1 VFSPNYRPIL
11 PADRHTAVEPD
22 FSPRLRSGIS
32 MVDVKRR
39 WFACVC
45 WLAAGLACAS
55 SGCAGGSWFGLGR
68 PGPAKL
74 PVGSMPN
81 PLLLAVPDREF
92 LHNQV
97 VDELDNYFKIDR
109 EERVRQV
116 GGVLTEGRIET
127 FPAIGSTLLE
137 PWRKDSTP
145 GFEKLHSTLQ
155 SVRRRAVARIVPS
168 NNGYLIDLAVYK
180 ELEDLPQPE
189 NATVGGAT
197 IRHDSSLVRNE
208 EQIGLPPGTLGWI
221 PLGRDVTLEQQV
233 LANIRNR
240 VTDVGPPRRLPAI
253 QTDLNVEVKELN

>member
-1 VFSPNYRPIL
+1 MFGRK
-11 PADRHTAVEPD
+11 
-22 FSPRLRSGIS
+22 LRRS
-32 MVDVKRR
+32 VL
-39 WFACVC
+39 VC
-45 WLAAGLACAS
+45 LFVTGLTCAS
-55 SGCAGGSWFGLGR
+55 SGCIGLRR

-74 PVGSMPN
+74 PVGAMPN
-81 PLLLAVPDREF
+81 PLLLAVADREF

-109 EERVRQV
+109 EERVRQI

-127 FPAIGSTLLE
+127 FPTIGSTLLE

-155 SVRRRAVARIVPS
+155 SVRRRAVVRIVPS
-168 NNGYLIDLAVYK
+168 DGGYLVDLTVYK

-189 NATVGGAT
+189 HATVGGAT

-208 EQIGLPPGTLGWI
+208 EQQGLPTGTLGWI
-221 PLGRDVTLEQQV
+221 SLGRDVTLEQQM
-233 LANIRNR
+233 LANILNR
-240 VTDVGPPRRLPAI
+240 VTNVGPPQRLPPI